1 MFRELLPTK
10 RKLILTI
17 LFTTILF
24 MTACGAEKSVRSE
37 KYKVLEQQQLYQ
49 ENQPIPSFTWSL
61 ERAILIQLYQMRND
75 ALSTYTIVTSSFGN
89 ELWECPSIGYPIPA
103 DTQLTNPEQYY
114 NGTTLK
120 QAEPNGLFSSTNTVG
135 TWVLCVLENGEV
147 YPVYTE
153 MNANTFPFVV
163 SMDENGVIRNI
174 ENNKPVKTIKIT
186 K

>member
-1 MFRELLPTK
+1 MYK
-10 RKLILTI
+10 KLSKII
-17 LFTTILF
+17 LFVSLISILF
-24 MTACGAEKSVRSE
+24 LSACAEQTISDE
-37 KYKVLEQQQLYQ
+37 KYGVLEQQKIYT
-49 ENQPIPSFTWSL
+49 ENQPVPRFDWSL
-61 ERAILIQLYQMRND
+61 ERDVFIQLYKMRNE

-103 DTQLTNPEQYY
+103 DTQLTNPEFYY
-114 NGTTLK
+114 SSGGTLP
-120 QAEPNGLFSSTNTVG
+120 QAEPNGLYSSKNTVG

-153 MNANTFPFVV
+153 MNANTFPFAVK
-163 SMDENGVIRNI
+163 MDENGVIRNL